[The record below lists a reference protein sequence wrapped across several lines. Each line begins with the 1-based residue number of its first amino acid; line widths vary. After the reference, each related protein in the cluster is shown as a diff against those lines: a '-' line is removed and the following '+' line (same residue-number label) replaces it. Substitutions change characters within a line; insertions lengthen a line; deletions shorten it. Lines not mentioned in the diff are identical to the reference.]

1 MLVWTRHRLWVL
13 TLFLFSLLVLW
24 DAMGFDLPLA
34 RLFGSAQGFA
44 WRNQHTV
51 VLLMHELPRYASGML
66 LALLVLGVFRPWGF
80 LRRMVVAQRWQLVL
94 SIAAGLLAVSA
105 LKRLSAT
112 SCPWSLAEFGGVA
125 QYVSHWAWGMHDQG
139 PGHCFPAGHASS
151 AFAYVAGWF
160 VLRRAAPGVA
170 GAWLA
175 TALLIGTVLGVVQQV
190 RGAHYMSHTLWTAWV
205 CWAVGLAA
213 DMLAHARHYFLAAD
227 TKLSEAFRFSQN
239 RRPR

>member
-1 MLVWTRHRLWVL
+1 
-13 TLFLFSLLVLW
+13 
-24 DAMGFDLPLA
+24 
-34 RLFGSAQGFA
+34 
-44 WRNQHTV
+44 
-51 VLLMHELPRYASGML
+51 
-66 LALLVLGVFRPWGF
+66 
-80 LRRMVVAQRWQLVL
+80 
-94 SIAAGLLAVSA
+94 
-105 LKRLSAT
+105 
-112 SCPWSLAEFGGVA
+112 
-125 QYVSHWAWGMHDQG
+125 MHDQG

-213 DMLAHARHYFLAAD
+213 DMLAHARHYSLAAD

>member
-112 SCPWSLAEFGGVA
+112 SCPWDLAEFGGAA
-125 QYVSHWAWGMHDQG
+125 QYVSHWAWSLRDQG

>member
-1 MLVWTRHRLWVL
+1 MLFQTRRRLWIL
-13 TLFLFSLLVLW
+13 TLLLFSLLVLW
-24 DAMGFDLPLA
+24 DAAGLDLPLA

-44 WRNQHTV
+44 WRNQHTFMM
-51 VLLMHELPRYASGML
+51 LMHELPRYASGVL
-66 LALLVLGVFRPWGF
+66 LAMLALGVFRPWGF
-80 LRRMVVAQRWQLVL
+80 LHRLTVAQRWQLVL
-94 SIAAGLLAVSA
+94 SVAAGLLAVSA

-112 SCPWSLAEFGGVA
+112 SCPWDLAEFGGAA
-125 QYVSHWAWGMHDQG
+125 QYVSHWAWSLRDQG

-175 TALLIGTVLGVVQQV
+175 AALLAGTVLGVAQQM

-205 CWAVGLAA
+205 CWAVGLAV
-213 DMLAHARHYFLAAD
+213 DMLAHARHHILAVD
-227 TKLSEAFRFSQN
+227 TKLSEAR
-239 RRPR
+239 